1 MLLIHL
7 AQKIDDASSSDIDD
21 SDLASM
27 LTDASQKV
35 TTQKLLLVA
44 HSQGNFYAN
53 AFYDTVLDA
62 SGGVPGQSLGV
73 YSVATPADRVA
84 GGGLYLTSDTDNVIS
99 KLPNILKPNI
109 HINFNANDDSG
120 MGHDFSKIYLAYQ
133 GDRIVSDIKTTL
145 SKLQNNN
152 IQDENSP
159 CLNPPKLTI
168 AQNLQGLAL
177 QIVDPISIPVQ
188 TAVVNTAV
196 GLYQTGNNIANAYLA
211 FINGTGAMLANA
223 FGSLAGGNSAD
234 VITATDQ
241 TNNLPQTT
249 NPPATPEVLSQG
261 QTTTE
266 ATPPLEENSSP
277 MTVQL
282 ADAVTPVPILPYP
295 SGEVPSSPLG
305 GTVSTQDKIGTG
317 TPNPY
322 ADLLPGGG
330 GRASTTLSAH
340 PSLIKEGMG
349 AVHPNSNNS
358 QSDSSQNS
366 GGNQNNNNDSSD
378 GDNGKLNCTPPKI
391 LNATGDACIDPA
403 IQDTTPPVITLV
415 GASTITLNVGD
426 SYSDAGATALDDVDG
441 DITAKI
447 VTVNLVDTSKVA
459 DYTITYNVSDAAGN
473 PAVQV
478 SRLVHVIAP
487 APSLTT
493 TTISQDTILAAGE
506 YTYDNLIIT
515 NNAHL
520 YLVGDPTSPNS
531 FKGVKI
537 NAVNITIDPGAHVS
551 ADAQGYGNN
560 QGPGASSDPYEGAS
574 YGGLS
579 YNTTV
584 LNAYSKTYGSALKPF
599 DLGSGGNSAGGGAI
613 YFNVSDT
620 FTDNGIVSA
629 DGNFFQ

>member
-1 MLLIHL
+1 
-7 AQKIDDASSSDIDD
+7 
-21 SDLASM
+21 
-27 LTDASQKV
+27 
-35 TTQKLLLVA
+35 
-44 HSQGNFYAN
+44 
-53 AFYDTVLDA
+53 
-62 SGGVPGQSLGV
+62 
-73 YSVATPADRVA
+73 
-84 GGGLYLTSDTDNVIS
+84 
-99 KLPNILKPNI
+99 
-109 HINFNANDDSG
+109 
-120 MGHDFSKIYLAYQ
+120 
-133 GDRIVSDIKTTL
+133 
-145 SKLQNNN
+145 
-152 IQDENSP
+152 
-159 CLNPPKLTI
+159 
-168 AQNLQGLAL
+168 
-177 QIVDPISIPVQ
+177 
-188 TAVVNTAV
+188 
-196 GLYQTGNNIANAYLA
+196 
-211 FINGTGAMLANA
+211 
-223 FGSLAGGNSAD
+223 
-234 VITATDQ
+234 
-241 TNNLPQTT
+241 
-249 NPPATPEVLSQG
+249 
-261 QTTTE
+261 
-266 ATPPLEENSSP
+266 

-330 GRASTTLSAH
+330 GVASPNIS
-340 PSLIKEGMG
+340 PS
-349 AVHPNSNNS
+349 NSNNS

-629 DGNFFQ
+629 DGNSSSSGGSIYVTAKNIAGNGIFRAEGGRPSLRQWLFQKSGRRRTSRGLLSEFFFHRNCRSERRLRSLWQRRMSLAERMALSDFLMPTIIFT